1 MEVLHRFCLAAVPA
15 AWLVFSAAT
24 VQAEMQ
30 PVGKDEAVKWT
41 RWVVPLPH
49 EIDINS
55 KVVIP
60 VGKVAITV
68 SADASAL
75 ERQAADELAE
85 VFQKEAGCRVPIGGD
100 KGAADMEIVLG
111 TCGKDGKMTGRT
123 VFGAERLFTLPCADQ
138 AYRIVPLED
147 HALGLV
153 GTRPEGVYY
162 AAKTL
167 KQLLSSAFT
176 KASGQTL
183 VAIPMAQVTDWPDM
197 SERGLWGGS
206 ANEDIEW
213 MAERKMNLVESHIQ
227 LSVDDN
233 GRGVAV
239 IPEGLLARSARH
251 AVKFVPIITHL
262 EQLPRQVFVKYPE
275 LAAVGEKADTWRKKY
290 RDSSPVCFSQPK
302 MLEIL
307 TDWLSCLAR
316 YPEVTDV
323 NVWLSEENIPCACE
337 KCAGPNLFTVQ
348 TQLVTKAWKVAKRI
362 KPDLRVRILL
372 TQGSYQSNAQVLEAA
387 PPEMGVT
394 YYHGGLTYDSSRNPM
409 IYPLLEKYAAQGR
422 WLGCYP
428 QLTPSYLVI
437 CPWSGPQ
444 FIKARMSEFVSKRLQ
459 CLCGYVIPATRL
471 YDFNVTAAAEWSWN
485 AAGRTERDFS
495 LAWATRRG
503 LSDPEKA
510 ADWAVMLGEVG
521 WDVYG
526 AAVPFEWVL
535 GNTGVTFKQG
545 QPPTLGSGIFKYFPT
560 REHFDENLAV
570 CDRAMRLAEE
580 LNEPAMIEETRVIR
594 GLTQMLK
601 GLYVMGEAASAGGQ
615 ITTDQRQQAA
625 AALVLAD
632 RGCRDAYDG
641 LLAWTKLVSP
651 EMIQPT
657 GRYADMLNCLEPV
670 VMQIAEAAVSLGV
683 SDPNRI
689 HRPQRIGEWTTQ
701 DFTAGT
707 TCQKTWEI
715 SKAVVDSG
723 RYQVVFHTKANSSY
737 ARIKSVAFVS
747 SPTDDPARQ
756 TERSRETREDGTE
769 SPPKYNLSLDR
780 RDPEQR
786 YFIVVELDGG
796 VESARCSGHVTIRK
810 AKD

>member
-15 AWLVFSAAT
+15 AWLVFSAVT

-68 SADASAL
+68 SADAGAL

-100 KGAADMEIVLG
+100 KGAADMTIVLG

-123 VFGAERLFTLPCADQ
+123 VLGAERLFTLPCADQ
-138 AYRIVPLED
+138 AYRIVPLGD

-206 ANEDIEW
+206 ANADIEW

-262 EQLPRQVFVKYPE
+262 EQLPRQVFVKLPGVGGRRRE
-275 LAAVGEKADTWRKKY
+275 SRHVAQEVPRLQSGLLFTAEDAGNSHGLA
-290 RDSSPVCFSQPK
+290 
-302 MLEIL
+302 IL
-307 TDWLSCLAR
+307 FGTLSRGNRRECLAFR
-316 YPEVTDV
+316 GERSMRVREMCGRQSVYDSNATCHQGLE
-323 NVWLSEENIPCACE
+323 
-337 KCAGPNLFTVQ
+337 GRQ
-348 TQLVTKAWKVAKRI
+348 RI
-362 KPDLRVRILL
+362 KPNLRVRILL

-471 YDFNVTAAAEWSWN
+471 
-485 AAGRTERDFS
+485 
-495 LAWATRRG
+495 L
-503 LSDPEKA
+503 
-510 ADWAVMLGEVG
+510 
-521 WDVYG
+521 
-526 AAVPFEWVL
+526 
-535 GNTGVTFKQG
+535 
-545 QPPTLGSGIFKYFPT
+545 
-560 REHFDENLAV
+560 
-570 CDRAMRLAEE
+570 
-580 LNEPAMIEETRVIR
+580 
-594 GLTQMLK
+594 
-601 GLYVMGEAASAGGQ
+601 
-615 ITTDQRQQAA
+615 
-625 AALVLAD
+625 
-632 RGCRDAYDG
+632 
-641 LLAWTKLVSP
+641 
-651 EMIQPT
+651 
-657 GRYADMLNCLEPV
+657 
-670 VMQIAEAAVSLGV
+670 
-683 SDPNRI
+683 
-689 HRPQRIGEWTTQ
+689 
-701 DFTAGT
+701 
-707 TCQKTWEI
+707 
-715 SKAVVDSG
+715 
-723 RYQVVFHTKANSSY
+723 
-737 ARIKSVAFVS
+737 
-747 SPTDDPARQ
+747 
-756 TERSRETREDGTE
+756 
-769 SPPKYNLSLDR
+769 
-780 RDPEQR
+780 
-786 YFIVVELDGG
+786 
-796 VESARCSGHVTIRK
+796 
-810 AKD
+810 